1 MKNIIE
7 KDKIKWTAFVVH
19 FINFEEKFMILI
31 EIEQVK
37 RFMAGFLGGNL
48 FDDFLMNEGKLA
60 MDIAYEF
67 NGRVLK
73 EFYDTEEWEQY
84 DTYSYIPWE
93 REKGKIFS
101 LVKGKKT
108 PLSFQFVMMLKPE
121 KVDEF
126 LIKYHLSVRGEEI
139 AGLFFNVI
147 YDRQSLKCTSG
158 VSRKTF
164 VMDKTLEEAWD
175 MEMKERMKELM

>member
-1 MKNIIE
+1 MKNRIE
-7 KDKIKWTAFVVH
+7 KDKIKWTAVVVH
-19 FINFEEKFMILI
+19 FICVKEKVMILI

-37 RFMAGFLGGNL
+37 KFMAGFLGGNL
-48 FDDFLMNEGKLA
+48 FDDFLMNEGKLS

-84 DTYSYIPWE
+84 HTYPYIPWE
-93 REKGKIFS
+93 REKNKIFS

-121 KVDEF
+121 QVEEF

-139 AGLFFNVI
+139 AGLFLNVI
-147 YDRQSLKCTSG
+147 YDRKSLKCTSG

-175 MEMKERMKELM
+175 MEIKERMKELM